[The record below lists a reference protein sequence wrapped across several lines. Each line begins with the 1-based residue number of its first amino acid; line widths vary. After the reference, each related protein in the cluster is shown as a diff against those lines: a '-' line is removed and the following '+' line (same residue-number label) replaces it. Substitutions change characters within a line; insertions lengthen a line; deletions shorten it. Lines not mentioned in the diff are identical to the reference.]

1 MVLNFISCKT
11 IYPKKILNIKQKK
24 CFINIKVILSKL
36 EFLMCIYMLNQK
48 EQEVSFNMKIL
59 YQRLW
64 MIVEII
70 EEQLSVSFIHLFV
83 YFWWLMVMSFVF
95 ILLW

>member
-1 MVLNFISCKT
+1 M
-11 IYPKKILNIKQKK
+11 
-24 CFINIKVILSKL
+24 ILSKL